1 MGPNLVED
9 GNVSLNK
16 VLRIKRSID
25 KKAVLV
31 FELFWGKGLD
41 IRLLSFEAGDQFTLY
56 CLSLP
61 LKDTDIVVRL
71 AL

>member
-1 MGPNLVED
+1 
-9 GNVSLNK
+9 
-16 VLRIKRSID
+16 
-25 KKAVLV
+25 VLV

-71 AL
+71 ALFISEQQ